1 MLRLHALCWRAK
13 ISGLLE
19 RRGRSLFLLLYLYT
33 QPNIST
39 TVLLLR
45 WVRAFDTHARA
56 RERRRARAR
65 RSSSQPSSQAS
76 RQPSGGP
83 SSPTLCMPRPPLY
96 DGAAI
101 VADVRAGNRTADV
114 ARKHGCTP
122 QRVRQ
127 LCVEHGVTPPGQDQ
141 VAANAQM
148 PSRPPLPWVALL
160 QLVCGMVYH
169 MGHSYGYRQI
179 WDRLAPCYGQFHI
192 SRRAVKRACMGLFPL
207 QFAARRGHAMRRLLR
222 GYFYAP
228 YVGYSMYIDA
238 NCKLQEYGVYVSGAQ
253 DGKSRCILS
262 LKCVT
267 DLLMCTVYT
276 ETWLPAVAT
285 LGFVPDQ
292 VRVGAS

>member
-1 MLRLHALCWRAK
+1 
-13 ISGLLE
+13 
-19 RRGRSLFLLLYLYT
+19 
-33 QPNIST
+33 
-39 TVLLLR
+39 
-45 WVRAFDTHARA
+45 
-56 RERRRARAR
+56 
-65 RSSSQPSSQAS
+65 
-76 RQPSGGP
+76 
-83 SSPTLCMPRPPLY
+83 
-96 DGAAI
+96 
-101 VADVRAGNRTADV
+101 
-114 ARKHGCTP
+114 
-122 QRVRQ
+122 
-127 LCVEHGVTPPGQDQ
+127 
-141 VAANAQM
+141 M

-160 QLVCGMVYH
+160 QLVCEMVYH